1 MSEFQSLP
9 PSKVLHIRN
18 LPEECNEMDIRT
30 LASQYGEV
38 HRVLLLSRKHQAFVE
53 YTSLE
58 ESARMLDACETTPMR
73 LGTRVL
79 VAQYSNKP
87 EISAPEN
94 RG

>member
-38 HRVLLLSRKHQAFVE
+38 HRSACPCALGAVSCTEFSCDAPQSAAPLAQASGSDSYRPLNMFLSV
-53 YTSLE
+53 
-58 ESARMLDACETTPMR
+58 
-73 LGTRVL
+73 
-79 VAQYSNKP
+79 
-87 EISAPEN
+87 